1 MGSFSYGALKQK
13 RKVGNNMKKIAKK
26 ILEILYITVIIFM
39 AIIYGICIIDEI
51 FGPALLT
58 DAFEKIGI
66 SYDSVMTVSWI
77 VTGLILAFFISV
89 AIFGKEDKKPKEDE
103 KTEDNEKTEE

>member
-1 MGSFSYGALKQK
+1 MYGNEEK
-13 RKVGNNMKKIAKK
+13 MKKFFNKIAM
-26 ILEILYITVIIFM
+26 ILWITVIIFT
-39 AIIYGICIIDEI
+39 IIIWGISIIDEI

-66 SYDSVMTVSWI
+66 SYDSVMTVSYII
-77 VTGLILAFFISV
+77 VGLIIVFFISV
-89 AIFGKEDKKPKEDE
+89 AIFGKDDKKPKEDE